1 MKVPLSWLKEFVAI
15 DAEVEEIARRLTA
28 AGVEVEAI
36 DRLKPAFSQVV
47 VAKVIKVARHPN
59 ADRLTICEVDFGA
72 PEHLSVVCGA
82 PNVKAG
88 MKAAFARVGAQLAA
102 AGHGDAS
109 SPPPPLE
116 AATIRGVR
124 SEGMLCS
131 GRELGL
137 SEEHQGILALES
149 NAPVGA
155 DLAAYLGLE
164 EVVLDITI
172 TPNRGDCLSVLGL
185 AREIA
190 ALFGLRLKSP
200 KLARPASG
208 EGAPVEPAIA
218 VEVQAPEMC
227 PHYAAL
233 RMDGVRIGPSPHWLK
248 RRLELGGMRPINNV
262 VDATNYVMLER
273 GQPLHGFDLKQ
284 IEGGKIVVRRAGDY
298 FVFVTLDNERRDI
311 EPADLMIADGNKMLA
326 IAGVMGG
333 LNSEV
338 GESTGEIILES
349 AYFEPMAI
357 AKTARRLGLRSE
369 ASYRFERG
377 IDREGQVP
385 ALLRAAAIIRKI
397 AGGRQVG
404 PVIDVEPRPAASRQI
419 ELHLDA
425 IDALLGV
432 AISGAEARRRLRAL
446 GATVS
451 GGAGRLRVVAP
462 SFRPD
467 WNEQADLAEEIA
479 RLSGLEEIPA
489 LVPAR
494 EAKPTARNPTRE
506 FLKTTREVM
515 LGCGLTEVRT
525 IAFIAPS
532 DNQRFPGLEGGA
544 PVKLRN
550 PLSAELS
557 ELRLSL
563 IPGLLAATRFNLNR
577 QAAAF
582 HAFEVAKV
590 FACAQDGA
598 PGESERLAAVSFGP
612 FALESIGSQA
622 LPAGFLSL
630 KGVTETFFQALGLSG
645 QVEFERAGS
654 APAGFLHPGRAAL
667 IKLGGKPLGYLGEL
681 HPREAMR
688 LELNGPCAT
697 FELDIKHL
705 IAYGLPAKSIEP
717 PPRFPAVRRDLAL
730 VLDREFPAG
739 GVVATV
745 KQIGPPILE
754 RVELFNVY
762 VGEPI
767 AAGKKSLAL
776 ALSYRAKDRTLTDE
790 EVNRAHAELVG
801 LALARLGAQ
810 LRQ

>member
-1 MKVPLSWLKEFVAI
+1 
-15 DAEVEEIARRLTA
+15 
-28 AGVEVEAI
+28 
-36 DRLKPAFSQVV
+36 
-47 VAKVIKVARHPN
+47 
-59 ADRLTICEVDFGA
+59 
-72 PEHLSVVCGA
+72 
-82 PNVKAG
+82 
-88 MKAAFARVGAQLAA
+88 
-102 AGHGDAS
+102 
-109 SPPPPLE
+109 
-116 AATIRGVR
+116 
-124 SEGMLCS
+124 
-131 GRELGL
+131 
-137 SEEHQGILALES
+137 
-149 NAPVGA
+149 
-155 DLAAYLGLE
+155 
-164 EVVLDITI
+164 
-172 TPNRGDCLSVLGL
+172 
-185 AREIA
+185 
-190 ALFGLRLKSP
+190 
-200 KLARPASG
+200 
-208 EGAPVEPAIA
+208 
-218 VEVQAPEMC
+218 
-227 PHYAAL
+227 
-233 RMDGVRIGPSPHWLK
+233 
-248 RRLELGGMRPINNV
+248 
-262 VDATNYVMLER
+262 
-273 GQPLHGFDLKQ
+273 
-284 IEGGKIVVRRAGDY
+284 
-298 FVFVTLDNERRDI
+298 
-311 EPADLMIADGNKMLA
+311 
-326 IAGVMGG
+326 
-333 LNSEV
+333 
-338 GESTGEIILES
+338 
-349 AYFEPMAI
+349 
-357 AKTARRLGLRSE
+357 
-369 ASYRFERG
+369 
-377 IDREGQVP
+377 
-385 ALLRAAAIIRKI
+385 
-397 AGGRQVG
+397 
-404 PVIDVEPRPAASRQI
+404 
-419 ELHLDA
+419 
-425 IDALLGV
+425 
-432 AISGAEARRRLRAL
+432 
-446 GATVS
+446 
-451 GGAGRLRVVAP
+451 
-462 SFRPD
+462 D

-754 RVELFNVY
+754 RVELFDVY